1 MSTSIA
7 ARAVSKALVIA
18 LALLAACGDSN
29 PIVEPPP
36 PVPVASVAVS
46 PPNQSLIVGNQITLE
61 ATPKSANGQELDRA
75 VTWTSENQTLATV
88 SSAGVV
94 TALAVGEVGIRATSE
109 GKFGRAVLTIA
120 PVPQVPVAE
129 VRLSVDEEIV
139 LEWDG
144 IRQITATPYDA
155 QGNEL
160 VDRHIH
166 WSSNRPSIAAVVNGT
181 IEAQNPGT
189 ATITATVEGIV
200 ASVGV
205 RVNQA
210 PIVSLRID
218 AATTGLEVGESFIFA
233 APIERANGETTYGP
247 ASWTSSMPGVARVEH
262 TDVMYAVVE
271 ALSEG
276 TFTLSATV
284 EGKSASLTLTVTA
297 KPTHDL
303 IYNRWKDGA
312 SEIFTLSTLNPSE
325 APVKINAGNVSREPS
340 PSPDGTQ
347 LVFAVSQTNPTTGEM
362 QNDLYIVNRNGMN
375 MRWLTRMSGL
385 EDQPKWS
392 PDGTKIL
399 FHAMVDAKI
408 DLYTINPDGSGL
420 TNLTSF
426 IGAEMT
432 DKNYPAWSPNGD
444 RIVFTGAVGGK
455 YKLYTIDVNGGGS
468 NLRQI
473 TTDDGFDGTPTFSN
487 DGEKIAFMRYNAT
500 GPGFGYDVMIVS
512 AAGGTPVRLALP
524 GDQMTPA
531 WSPDGKFIAV
541 SGTPTAGTGSSQIY
555 TMRADGTGLR
565 LRTVNPAHGGGVAPA
580 WIARP

>member
-7 ARAVSKALVIA
+7 ARAVSKALLIA

-36 PVPVASVAVS
+36 PVAVATVAVS
-46 PPNQSLIVGNQITLE
+46 PPNQSLIVGSQLTLE

-75 VTWTSENQTLATV
+75 VTWTSANEQYATV
-88 SSAGVV
+88 SATGVV
-94 TALAVGEVGIRATSE
+94 TALAVGEVSIRATSE
-109 GKFGRAVLTIA
+109 GKFGLAVITIL
-120 PVPQVPVAE
+120 PVPQVPVTD

-144 IRQITATPYDA
+144 VASITARAYDA
-155 QGNEL
+155 EGNEL
-160 VDRHIH
+160 VDRHIQ

-210 PIVSLRID
+210 PIVSISIA
-218 AATTGLEVGESFIFA
+218 AATTGLEVGESFVFA
-233 APIERANGETTYGP
+233 APVERANGETTYGP
-247 ASWTSSMPGVARVEH
+247 ADWTSSTPGVARVEH

-276 TFTLSATV
+276 TFTLSASV
-284 EGKSASLTLTVTA
+284 EGKTASLTLTVTA
-297 KPTHDL
+297 KPTYDL
-303 IYNRWKDGA
+303 IYNRWKDGG
-312 SEIFTLSTLNPSE
+312 SEIFTLSTLNTSE
-325 APVKINAGNVSREPS
+325 VPVKINAGNVSREAS

-347 LVFAVSQTNPTTGEM
+347 LVFAVSQTNPTTGEP

-385 EDQPKWS
+385 EDQPQWS

-399 FHAMVDAKI
+399 FHAIVDSKI

-426 IGAEMT
+426 IGAEMV
-432 DKNYPAWSPNGD
+432 DKRQPTWSRNGLF
-444 RIVFTGAVGGK
+444 IAFIGAIGGSYKVFM
-455 YKLYTIDVNGGGS
+455 IDANGS

-473 TTDDGFDGTPTFSN
+473 TTDAGFDMSPTFSP
-487 DGEKIAFMRYNAT
+487 DGQKIAFVRHNTAAPAL
-500 GPGFGYDVMIVS
+500 GDDIMIVNVN
-512 AAGGTPVRLALP
+512 GGLTVRHALA
-524 GDQMTPA
+524 GDQRTPS
-531 WSPDGKFIAV
+531 WSPDGTFIAV
-541 SGTPTAGTGSSQIY
+541 SGTQVAGTGISQIY
-555 TMRADGTGLR
+555 TMRVDGSGLR

>member
-36 PVPVASVAVS
+36 PVAVASVAVS
-46 PPNQSLIVGNQITLE
+46 PPNQSLIVGSQLTLE
-61 ATPKSANGQELDRA
+61 ATPKSANGQELARA
-75 VTWTSENQTLATV
+75 VTWTSANEQFATV
-88 SSAGVV
+88 SATGVV
-94 TALAVGEVGIRATSE
+94 TALAVGEVSIRATSE
-109 GKFGRAVLTIA
+109 GKFGLSLITIL
-120 PVPQVPVAE
+120 PVPQVPVAD

-144 IRQITATPYDA
+144 VASITARAYDA

-160 VDRHIH
+160 IDRHVQ

-210 PIVSLRID
+210 PIVSVRIE
-218 AATTGLEVGESFIFA
+218 AVTTGLEVGESFIFA
-233 APIERANGETTYGP
+233 APVERANGETTYGP
-247 ASWTSSMPGVARVEH
+247 ANWTSSMPGVARVEP
-262 TDVMYAVVE
+262 DVMYAVVE
-271 ALSEG
+271 AVSEG
-276 TFTLSATV
+276 TFTLSASV
-284 EGKSASLTLTVTA
+284 EGKTASLMLTVTA

-303 IYNRWKDGA
+303 IYNRWKDGG

-325 APVKINAGNVSREPS
+325 VPVKINAGNVSREAS

-347 LVFAVSQTNPTTGEM
+347 IVFAVSQTNPTTGEM

-375 MRWLTRMSGL
+375 MRWLTRTAGMES
-385 EDQPKWS
+385 EPKWS
-392 PDGTKIL
+392 PDGTRIL
-399 FHAMVDAKI
+399 FRADGGGKI
-408 DLYTINPDGSGL
+408 DLYTVNALDGSGL

-426 IGAEMT
+426 IGAEMM
-432 DKNYPAWSPNGD
+432 DKNFPAWSPNGD

-455 YKLYTIDVNGGGS
+455 YKIYTMAANGS
-468 NLRQI
+468 DLKQI
-473 TTDDGFDGTPTFSN
+473 TTDDGFDGFPSFSN
-487 DGEKIAFMRYNAT
+487 DGEKIAFTRYNAT
-500 GPGFGYDVMIVS
+500 GVGFGYDVMVVS
-512 AAGGTPVRLALP
+512 SAGGTPIRFALP
-524 GDQMTPA
+524 GDQLTPA

-541 SGTPTAGTGSSQIY
+541 SGTATAGTGIQQIY
-555 TMRADGTGLR
+555 TMRSDGTGLR
-565 LRTVNPAHGGGVAPA
+565 LRTINPADGGGVWPA
-580 WIARP
+580 WIAR